1 MAEKKLG
8 LMDTHIQHEPHQKI
22 HPMDPEAPPPPTVPL
37 VPQDLTRSE
46 KGDPV
51 EQHPPP
57 VPRQIFPIV
66 YSEPPR
72 KKRSCSC
79 CRCLCWTISLLI
91 LLVII
96 IAATIGILYIV
107 FQPKIPSYSI
117 DHLRITQ
124 FMINTDMSLSA
135 KFIIRLT
142 ARNPNKKIGIYYED
156 GSNIS
161 AWYTSTKL
169 CEGSLPKFYQG
180 HKNTTVLDVE
190 LTGQIP
196 DGNTVVQALS
206 QQQQTGSIPLIL
218 NAKVPVRMKL
228 GRLKLMKVKP
238 NVMCN
243 LVVDSLTQN
252 NFISI
257 KTSSCKLKFKL

>member
-1 MAEKKLG
+1 MAE
-8 LMDTHIQHEPHQKI
+8 HQKI
-22 HPMDPEAPPPPTVPL
+22 HPVDPEAPPPTVPL
-37 VPQDLTRSE
+37 VPEGSTRSE

-51 EQHPPP
+51 EQYPPVYRRTFPVVQSNPPP
-57 VPRQIFPIV
+57 
-66 YSEPPR
+66 

-96 IAATIGILYIV
+96 IAATVGILYLV
-107 FQPKIPSYSI
+107 FQPKVPSYSI
-117 DHLRITQ
+117 DRLRITQ

-135 KFIIRLT
+135 KFTIRLT
-142 ARNPNKKIGIYYED
+142 ASNPNKKIGIYYED

-180 HKNTTVLDVE
+180 HQNTTVLDIQ

-196 DGNTVVQALS
+196 NGNIVVQALS
-206 QQQQTGSIPLIL
+206 QQQQTGNIPLIL
-218 NAKVPVRMKL
+218 NAKVPVSLKL

-238 NVMCN
+238 NVRCN

-252 NFISI
+252 NLISI
-257 KTSSCKLKFKL
+257 KTSSCKLMLKL